1 MKKYIFLFC
10 FFHLHTYSINNKLS
24 EKNDSLLIC
33 KRIDSLNAISS
44 IAFNYNNFVQSHL
57 DNYLSKDNKLL
68 SRMLAVSEY
77 YFPIFEKYL
86 DKYDLP
92 LELKY
97 LSVVESALDP
107 SARSVS
113 GARGLWQFMYP
124 TGREYN
130 LDVTSYIDER
140 LDPHKSTDAACK
152 YFIKLFDVFGDWNLV
167 LAAYNGGPGYIQRK
181 LISTGKNNFWELQ
194 PYLRRETRNY
204 VPKFMAITYLMHY
217 HKEYNIV
224 PDSIR
229 IIRSDLDTLSIN
241 YQINFTTLSEI
252 TCLSKEEIS
261 QYNPAYKN
269 EVFPKNSIL
278 NLPSTVIEDYLLNY
292 ESYKLFSDAV
302 ERKEILIDET
312 RFVYVVE
319 SGDYLGKIASNFK
332 LKIFQI
338 QKWNN
343 LKSTKLGIGD
353 KLILYVSDS
362 IFKKINIIEPSN
374 SSYIVQKG
382 DTLWDIA
389 RMYEGITVS
398 KIKKLNNLKT
408 NSLKPGLKLLIP
420 KA

>member
-10 FFHLHTYSINNKLS
+10 FFHLNTYSSNNILS

-33 KRIDSLNAISS
+33 ERMNLLNSISS
-44 IAFNYNNFVQSHL
+44 IDFNCNNFVQSHL

-77 YFPIFEKYL
+77 YFPVFEKYL

-97 LSVVESALDP
+97 LSIVESALNP
-107 SARSVS
+107 SARSAS

-124 TGREYN
+124 TGREYD

-224 PDSIR
+224 PDSIK
-229 IIRSDLDTLSIN
+229 IIRSELDTLSIN

-302 ERKEILIDET
+302 ERKEILINET
-312 RFVYVVE
+312 RFVYLVE

-362 IFKKINIIEPSN
+362 VFKKINILEPSN

-420 KA
+420 KV